1 VHPDQTEHSAATD
14 SAAEVIPPLT
24 IAVAAGALALFVLPG
39 TANVLQFDRAA
50 LTRGEVWRVF
60 SGHLTHFDASHLT
73 WDVVTLLGLGA
84 VSERTCRVQTAVALL
99 AAAIAISVA
108 LWLCQPQF
116 DTYRGLSGLD
126 CALGGLIAGNLLR
139 RSAFAARCC
148 GAVITAFVA
157 GKCGHELIAAT
168 PIFARAGAYAPV
180 PLAHLIGFVVGL
192 GTASLIRPISRCRK
206 RG

>member
-1 VHPDQTEHSAATD
+1 MHPAPTD
-14 SAAEVIPPLT
+14 SAARGIPILT
-24 IAVAAGALALFVLPG
+24 IAVAASAVAIFILPG
-39 TANVLQFDRAA
+39 AANALQFDRAA
-50 LTRGEVWRVF
+50 LTRGEVWRAF

-73 WDVVTLLGLGA
+73 WDLVTLLGLGS

-126 CALGGLIAGNLLR
+126 CALGGLIAGNLFR

-148 GAVITAFVA
+148 GAVITVFVA
-157 GKCGHELIAAT
+157 GKCGQELIAAT

-180 PLAHLIGFVVGL
+180 PLAHLIGFAVGL